1 MFDKKLYKYWETT
14 ASNFGSGNKKFIH
27 SVRVGNDVPLEVRLI
42 VDGKAY
48 AYVVPPAKTRYFRLN
63 KAGYSVAF
71 SLKALESECNVTVPV
86 IVYSEEVG

>member
-1 MFDKKLYKYWETT
+1 MRITFIIE
-14 ASNFGSGNKKFIH
+14 SFGRGGKE
-27 SVRVGNDVPLEVRLI
+27 RRCLQLI
-42 VDGKAY
+42 QG
-48 AYVVPPAKTRYFRLN
+48 LN